1 MTQQLHHA
9 LVYLFVCPKVLMSS
23 ALAGVS
29 VGTEEDEGG
38 EKKTCDFRE
47 RQISFMMKVSLTPP
61 VGASWCIIQTRA

>member
-1 MTQQLHHA
+1 MTQQLHRA

-38 EKKTCDFRE
+38 GKKRVTSENDE
-47 RQISFMMKVSLTPP
+47 S
-61 VGASWCIIQTRA
+61 AS